1 MQKNDAKLLGE
12 LRERI
17 NAALKPLHP
26 KKVIL
31 FGSYAW
37 GRPTQES
44 DVDLVVVL
52 DSETVPSTYHEKMTN
67 RLSVRRALDNVNRDY
82 ALDVLV
88 YTAPEWKAFQD
99 MGSAFSKEIISQ
111 GIEV

>member
-1 MQKNDAKLLGE
+1 MLKANAKLPVE

-17 NAALKPLHP
+17 SAALKPLHP

-44 DVDLVVVL
+44 DIDLVVVL
-52 DSETVPSTYHEKMTN
+52 DSEAVSATYHEKMTN
-67 RLSVRRALDNVNRDY
+67 RLNVRRALDNVNRDY

-99 MGSAFSKEIISQ
+99 MGSAFSKELVSR